1 MDYEPNI
8 EVFYDGDCPVCRW
21 EITFYERLD
30 KNAHIRWTN
39 ILDLATSDLP
49 SGKTATDLLGKFHV
63 RNLPAQPDQH
73 WHIGVDA
80 FARIWRELPFFKY
93 FAWLFS
99 VPGIRQLAQL
109 AYLGFI
115 RWQASQREKRLKT
128 TILPQHKGE

>member
-21 EITFYERLD
+21 EIKFYERLD
-30 KNAHIRWTN
+30 KQCRISWTN
-39 ILDLATSDLP
+39 ILVLNATDLP
-49 SGKTATDLLGKFHV
+49 KGKNTADLLGKFHV

-115 RWQASQREKRLKT
+115 RWQAGQRAKRLKAT
-128 TILPQHKGE
+128 KLRPYKGE